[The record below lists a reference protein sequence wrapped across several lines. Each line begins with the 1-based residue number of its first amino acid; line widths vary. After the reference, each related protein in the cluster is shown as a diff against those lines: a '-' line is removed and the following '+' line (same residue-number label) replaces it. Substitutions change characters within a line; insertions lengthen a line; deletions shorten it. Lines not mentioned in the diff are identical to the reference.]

1 MAIAKYSGTSTPAPE
16 RAFFYVDGIPT
27 KGAWLELEA
36 LDSWHT
42 VREALASRIHI
53 SKFYDGDILVADIE
67 GVVAERCYSSS
78 HDAFDLDRF
87 HEIWEE
93 STRQNLDPD
102 AVAAFIGWYG
112 SWDCNAFES
121 AYMGTYE
128 SPEAFAEQYLEDSGL
143 LSEVPESLRYYIDV
157 ASFARDLFID
167 GYNFDDGFVFMNL

>member
-67 GVVAERCYSSS
+67 GVVAERCYSCARPVHRRLQLRRWVCVHEFVNLVQKRNSS
-78 HDAFDLDRF
+78 A
-87 HEIWEE
+87 
-93 STRQNLDPD
+93 
-102 AVAAFIGWYG
+102 
-112 SWDCNAFES
+112 
-121 AYMGTYE
+121 
-128 SPEAFAEQYLEDSGL
+128 
-143 LSEVPESLRYYIDV
+143 SLRPSAGTRYPAKVCSDV
-157 ASFARDLFID
+157 FLLGILLGR
-167 GYNFDDGFVFMNL
+167 N